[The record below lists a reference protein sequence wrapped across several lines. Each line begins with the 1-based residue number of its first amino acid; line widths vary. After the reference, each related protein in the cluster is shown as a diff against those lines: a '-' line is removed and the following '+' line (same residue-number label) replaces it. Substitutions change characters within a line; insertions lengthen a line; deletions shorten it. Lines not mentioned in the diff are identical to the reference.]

1 MTGILKNIQMLTSNK
16 TDFNW
21 IQKEIKIK
29 IKKQNKTKQ
38 IKKIKKIQKQKA
50 KKKIKIKKNNKII
63 NK

>member
-29 IKKQNKTKQ
+29 IKKQNKTK
-38 IKKIKKIQKQKA
+38 KIQKIQKQKA
-50 KKKIKIKKNNKII
+50 KKKIKIKKII
-63 NK
+63 KK